1 MNTDNRISAAFICPS
16 SVAAVMIEEQVQ
28 RAEVVQALLTRL
40 ELLVKRLF
48 GTIRP
53 TRRDLSQAGSRA

>member
-28 RAEVVQALLTRL
+28 RAEFVQALLIRL
-40 ELLVKRLF
+40 ESLVKRLF

-53 TRRDLSQAGSRA
+53 ARRHLPQAGSWA